1 MSQGYAAPSHA
12 AVEIEPDETDDL
24 VAISGAQLDGK
35 GKGRAQDSRLA
46 PPTANVPRSASPAGR
61 VGSVSNANGQNPN
74 DLSGKIGTS
83 RPQAL
88 RTQIGGIAVETRY
101 SGINS
106 LDESVGESLVGSQ
119 TILTFHH
126 PRHADWDLFGTTAA
140 RLASYRQQAA
150 ASVTPKLWQRGP
162 AGLGPLGTSP
172 LYDYIGNPAVNGR
185 FAETISIR
193 LHWRV
198 CHCQCRQCGHHAELQ
213 AIGRQGVRV
222 VCLHSPEMTTE
233 SPPLQ
238 VILAKSL
245 RVWIL
250 FISFGRSS
258 HHINLC
264 SHTLGADTS
273 MYHMLC
279 VERFR

>member
-106 LDESVGESLVGSQ
+106 LDESVGESLLRDLRAIGNKLLQV
-119 TILTFHH
+119 LH
-126 PRHADWDLFGTTAA
+126 PNSGNAVLRDWDL
-140 RLASYRQQAA
+140 
-150 ASVTPKLWQRGP
+150 W
-162 AGLGPLGTSP
+162 GPLLFTITLAILLSMDASP
-172 LYDYIGNPAVNGR
+172 KQSLSV
-185 FAETISIR
+185 FT
-193 LHWRV
+193 
-198 CHCQCRQCGHHAELQ
+198 
-213 AIGRQGVRV
+213 GVFVIVSVGSV
-222 VCLHSPEMTTE
+222 VITLNCKLLGGKVS
-233 SPPLQ
+233 
-238 VILAKSL
+238 V
-245 RVWIL
+245 
-250 FISFGRSS
+250 SS
-258 HHINLC
+258 AYTHLK
-264 SHTLGADTS
+264 
-273 MYHMLC
+273 
-279 VERFR
+279 